1 VTGAPHARAEAE
13 NSAHAVRSG
22 YSASMTG
29 RPLCARALAVL
40 VLAMSASGCAT
51 PLTPGQRARE
61 AAHDYAMAV
70 RFGRMDMAREAVG
83 PSARAAFTAQHATWG
98 NAVRIVDCE
107 LVGMTVRDKD
117 RADVLLNVS
126 WQRVDETDMRV
137 TQIAQHWRDQ
147 HGGWLLDSE
156 ERAAG
161 DVGLLGERTVVVGA
175 PRTGNVQYESI
186 RIP

>member
-1 VTGAPHARAEAE
+1 MARRPT
-13 NSAHAVRSG
+13 SARTLAI
-22 YSASMTG
+22 
-29 RPLCARALAVL
+29 LALAL
-40 VLAMSASGCAT
+40 SAAGCVA

-70 RFGRMDMAREAVG
+70 RFGRMDMALEAVS
-83 PSARAAFTAQHATWG
+83 PSDRQTFGQQHAAWG

-107 LVGMTVRDKD
+107 LVGMNLRDKD
-117 RADVLLNVS
+117 RADVLLNVG
-126 WQRVDETDMRV
+126 WQRVDETEMRV
-137 TQIAQHWRDQ
+137 TQVAQHWRD
-147 HGGWLLDSE
+147 HRGGWRLESE

-161 DVGLLGERTVVVGA
+161 DVGLLGEHTVVVGA